1 MILDVYD
8 SLYVWVG
15 RGANET
21 EKKEALRVAQV
32 TSWSCDMQPIST
44 HPGDVLPP
52 FSGVCED
59 RSIRSGS

>member
-32 TSWSCDMQPIST
+32 TTYMRIKWTILRLFTST
-44 HPGDVLPP
+44 
-52 FSGVCED
+52 GVRQD
-59 RSIRSGS
+59 GSIRA